1 MKIISKRFTELDT
14 LELFEIYKLRQEV
27 FIVEQA
33 CNYNDIDVIDKKAWH
48 ILGVK
53 DEELVAYARVFSDE
67 NGKAHIGRVL
77 SKYRKKGFGR
87 AILKDA
93 IAEARKHFP
102 GKRIEVEA
110 QSYVKDLYQKLGF
123 EQVSE
128 EFLDVGIPHVRMV
141 LENKGDKMLEG
152 EKKFEEFY
160 MRMVAEGKEE
170 EAKVLLKESFDKQAK
185 GEFSKDYI
193 DSVQD
198 RYFELVREEEREALK
213 QAMDS
218 FTQGLK

>member
-33 CNYNDIDVIDKKAWH
+33 CNYNDIDVIDKNAWH

-53 DEELVAYARVFSDE
+53 GEELVAYARVFSDE
-67 NGKAHIGRVL
+67 NGRPHIGRVL

-87 AILKDA
+87 AILNVA

-110 QSYVKDLYQKLGF
+110 QSYVKDLYQRLGF

-128 EFLDVGIPHVRMV
+128 EFLDVGIPHVRMI
-141 LENKGDKMLEG
+141 LKQEEDMEDGQKM
-152 EKKFEEFY
+152 FEEFY

-170 EAKVLLKESFDKQAK
+170 EAQVLLKEGFDKQAK
-185 GEFSKDYI
+185 GEFNREYF

-198 RYFELVREEEREALK
+198 KYYELIREEEKESLK
-213 QAMDS
+213 QALDG
-218 FTQGLK
+218 FTQGIN